1 MRWEGLELAGSGMLK
16 GTGLTGR
23 GITVPATWK
32 VVCRDTGKENM
43 NFKSLRAVA
52 LDGSSSSKDSSWAV
66 RAGKRGLT
74 CKEMMIPCSE
84 YMGAAKGRY

>member
-32 VVCRDTGKENM
+32 VVCRDTGKKENE
-43 NFKSLRAVA
+43 FQVSQSCSTGWKQLFQ
-52 LDGSSSSKDSSWAV
+52 
-66 RAGKRGLT
+66 GLELG
-74 CKEMMIPCSE
+74 CE
-84 YMGAAKGRY
+84 R